1 MSPRTILVRL
11 GATTIAC
18 SVCTLVLA
26 VQNDAIEW
34 RVGPDIT
41 ANDKKAI
48 VELARNAGI
57 DRPHR
62 VAVSTT
68 LAPGCHVLTVSS
80 DVMVDGNRVTW
91 TGLDLI
97 RTDSKNCWPQR
108 DSTKRVGRWMA
119 NTSRPWIEERSRIH
133 DGDWHIDLELDD
145 GVPYR
150 DAERI
155 VLAVR
160 RKTLVNRV
168 PGSQRADIDPDLITS
183 IQKPTGKPA
192 GEYIV
197 TAGSGSRGVVFS
209 IAIVDDRVELR
220 GYRAA
225 SEI

>member
-1 MSPRTILVRL
+1 MSPRTILARL
-11 GATTIAC
+11 GATAIAC
-18 SVCTLVLA
+18 SACTLVLA
-26 VQNDAIEW
+26 VQNDVIEW

-48 VELARNAGI
+48 VELARSAGI
-57 DRPHR
+57 DRPRR

-68 LAPGCHVLTVSS
+68 LAPGCKVVTVSS

-91 TGLDLI
+91 SGLDLI

-108 DSTKRVGRWMA
+108 DATKRVGRWMA
-119 NTSRPWIEERSRIH
+119 NTSSPWIEMRSRIH
-133 DGDWHIDLELDD
+133 DGDWHIDLELDE

-155 VLAVR
+155 VLALR
-160 RKTLVNRV
+160 HKTLVNRV
-168 PGSQRADIDPDLITS
+168 PGSQRADIDPALITS
-183 IQKPTGKPA
+183 IQKPTGKPE
-192 GEYIV
+192 GEYTV
-197 TAGSGSRGVVFS
+197 SAGSGSRGVVFS

-220 GYRAA
+220 GYRGA